1 MMMMMPSKNKYSAPS
16 PIGGHKST
24 RTSPAPST
32 GGHSSADGE
41 FLIKVVAK
49 KPVRSS
55 PIQGQVT
62 STKKAD
68 DSSNSSNSSN
78 NNNRQE
84 IFSSPVRQTS
94 ENIPSTMQ
102 KDETSCRSTS
112 PNNNNNNKVCN
123 CKHNINNN
131 SSNSNQ
137 HTEKQKDKELD
148 KLRKDLAK
156 CQNELREEVE
166 KRGQSSS
173 ARAAWDRER
182 SRLLKETRELGV
194 SKRRL
199 ESALE
204 EASSALKKKT
214 QEARLVK
221 EASRQEMAA
230 LERSANLEVKKL
242 VSDWSRVFVA

>member
-1 MMMMMPSKNKYSAPS
+1 MMPSKNKYSAPS

-68 DSSNSSNSSN
+68 DSSNN

-112 PNNNNNNKVCN
+112 PNNNNNKVCN
-123 CKHNINNN
+123 CKHNN
-131 SSNSNQ
+131 NSNQ
-137 HTEKQKDKELD
+137 HTERQKDKELD

>member
-1 MMMMMPSKNKYSAPS
+1 MMMPSKNKHSAPS
-16 PIGGHKST
+16 PIGGLKFT
-24 RTSPAPST
+24 KTIQAPST
-32 GGHSSADGE
+32 GADSSANGE
-41 FLIKVVAK
+41 VMIKVVAK

-68 DSSNSSNSSN
+68 DS
-78 NNNRQE
+78 NNRQP
-84 IFSSPVRQTS
+84 IISSSPVRHTP
-94 ENIPSTMQ
+94 ENIPCTTQ
-102 KDETSCRSTS
+102 QDEATCRSTS

-123 CKHNINNN
+123 CKHN
-131 SSNSNQ
+131 NQ
-137 HTEKQKDKELD
+137 HTRQKDKELD

-173 ARAAWDRER
+173 ARAALDRDR
-182 SRLLKETRELGV
+182 ARLLKEMRELGV

-221 EASRQEMAA
+221 EASRQEVAA

-242 VSDWSRVFVA
+242 VGDWLKVLFVYCLLVL